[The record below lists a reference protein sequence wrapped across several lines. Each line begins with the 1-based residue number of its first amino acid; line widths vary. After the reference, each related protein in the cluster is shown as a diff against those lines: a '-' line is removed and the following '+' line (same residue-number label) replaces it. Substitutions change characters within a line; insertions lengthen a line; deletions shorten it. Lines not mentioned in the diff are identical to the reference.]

1 MVAMA
6 MPCGIASMHAY
17 CVSGQ
22 QLGRWLTPNAMK
34 LWLIFATLVNLRN
47 VACWI
52 CFCEG
57 TLIDAYFTLYGYKGA
72 YDWCVLAGGGWSG
85 EEGIDGLCCTFY

>member
-57 TLIDAYFTLYGYKGA
+57 PLIDAYLLCMVIKGLMIG
-72 YDWCVLAGGGWSG
+72 V
-85 EEGIDGLCCTFY
+85 F